1 MATSSGLDP
10 LQEGLALHNAGAYF
24 EAHEELELLWGP
36 ATGVDRAFYHGLI
49 LISGGCYHFRERN
62 WVGARA
68 LLHRGIEELRNV
80 PAGTY
85 RGVVVGKLIADVE
98 QVLSAIDEI
107 EASRRSFTEGLLP
120 QIEYRPEPSS
130 P

>member
-1 MATSSGLDP
+1 MSEAPNP
-10 LQEGLALHNAGAYF
+10 LEEGIALHNAGAYF
-24 EAHEELELLWGP
+24 EAHEAFELVWKDAGGFE
-36 ATGVDRAFYHGLI
+36 RAFYHGLI

-68 LLHRGIEELRNV
+68 LLRRGIEELRDV

-85 RGVVVGKLIADVE
+85 RGVAVGKLITDVV

-107 EASRRSFTEGLLP
+107 EAGRRSFTERLLP
-120 QIEYRPEPSS
+120 QIEYQPSAAVS